1 MNKRHMTLQKTL
13 ATAILS
19 IGVIGILLVVATD
32 YTYRQLAYEQQKE
45 SVGQL
50 IKIKSADLINK
61 LTERQKDLGF
71 KLLSESGF
79 LQAVNERDT
88 RDITYWLNQEFNRY
102 YVTIGLVK
110 LEKIIVFDNE
120 LDHLASSSQ
129 GIDIINKEM
138 LPCASSITHVS
149 SLPTIQRTRTYS
161 RLCQYNDRPLLSTV
175 LSIGS
180 IKPQGYVQILS
191 LIHI

>member
-1 MNKRHMTLQKTL
+1 MNKQRMTLQKTL
-13 ATAILS
+13 AIAILS
-19 IGVIGILLVVATD
+19 IGVIGILLVIATD

-45 SVGQL
+45 SVSQL

-71 KLLSESGF
+71 KLQSEPGF
-79 LQAVNERDT
+79 LKAVDERDT

-110 LEKIIVFDNE
+110 LEKILVFDNE
-120 LDHLASSSQ
+120 MNHLASSSR
-129 GIDIINKEM
+129 GIDIINRDM
-138 LPCASSITHVS
+138 LPCASTINHVA
-149 SLPTIQRTRTYS
+149 SLPAIQRTRPAS
-161 RLCQYNDRPLLSTV
+161 QLCQYNDRPLLSTV

-180 IKPQGYVQILS
+180 IKPKG
-191 LIHI
+191 